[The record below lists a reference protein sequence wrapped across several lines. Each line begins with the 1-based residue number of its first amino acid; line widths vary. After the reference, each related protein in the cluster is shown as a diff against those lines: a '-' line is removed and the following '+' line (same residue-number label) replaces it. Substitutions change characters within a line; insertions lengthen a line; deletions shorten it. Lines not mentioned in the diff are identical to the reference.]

1 MPVRPRLRAPLLK
14 LIPMEHITSRQNALY
29 KQARKL
35 AGSGRERHK
44 TGQIVMDG
52 TRLIDAYADQF
63 GLNGSTLLVSEQG
76 AARPDIQQILK
87 TYSARHTYMLADA
100 LFAEIAQVAT
110 PEGVLAIAATPTVA
124 PKTPDDFRVLLDGVQ
139 DPGNLGG
146 LLRTAA
152 AAGATSADLTNGC
165 ADAWSPRSL
174 RGGMGAQ
181 FVLGLRQ
188 RAGIAAAIENFRG
201 TVVGTSAR
209 AEKAIYDID
218 LSGPVM
224 MIFGNEGKGLADEV
238 LSLAHQLVH
247 VPMVSQIESL
257 NVAATAAICCFERLR
272 QTRISTG

>member
-1 MPVRPRLRAPLLK
+1 
-14 LIPMEHITSRQNALY
+14 MEHIRSRHNALY

-35 AGSGRERHK
+35 AGSARERHR

-52 TRLIDAYADQF
+52 TRLIEAYAGQF
-63 GLNGSTLLVSEQG
+63 GLNDSTLLVSEQG
-76 AARPDIQQILK
+76 AARPDIQQILRA
-87 TYSARHTYMLADA
+87 YSARHTCMFADA

-110 PEGVLAIAATPTVA
+110 PEGILAIAATPTVA
-124 PKTPDDFRVLLDGVQ
+124 AKSPDDFRVLLQGVQ

-181 FVLGLRQ
+181 FVLCVRQ
-188 RAGIAAAIENFRG
+188 RTGIAAALADFQG
-201 TVVGTSAR
+201 TIIATSAR

-218 LSGPVM
+218 LRGPVM
-224 MIFGNEGKGLADEV
+224 MMFGNEGRGLPEEV
-238 LSLAHQLVH
+238 SSLAHQLVH
-247 VPMVSQIESL
+247 VPMAGQVESL
-257 NVAATAAICCFERLR
+257 NVAAAAAICCFERLR
-272 QTRISTG
+272 QTRISRR

>member
-1 MPVRPRLRAPLLK
+1 
-14 LIPMEHITSRQNALY
+14 MEHISSRQNALY

-35 AGSGRERHK
+35 TGSARERHR

-52 TRLIDAYADQF
+52 TRLIDAYADRF

-76 AARPDIQQILK
+76 AARADIQHIVK
-87 TYSARHTYMLADA
+87 AYPVRHSYVLSDA
-100 LFAEIAQVAT
+100 LFADIAQMAT
-110 PEGVLAIAATPTVA
+110 PEGILAIAATPIVSSKA
-124 PKTPDDFRVLLDGVQ
+124 PDDFRVLLDGVQ

-152 AAGATSADLTNGC
+152 AAGATSADLTSGC

-188 RAGIAAAIENFRG
+188 RTGIAAAIEDFRG
-201 TVVGTSAR
+201 TVIGTSAR

-224 MIFGNEGKGLADEV
+224 MIFGNEGRGLPDEV

-247 VPMVSQIESL
+247 VPMAGQIESL
-257 NVAATAAICCFERLR
+257 NVAAAAAICCFERLR
-272 QTRISTG
+272 QTRISSR